1 MEYCSGEESELSE
14 SEIFE
19 YKDKPYEQ
27 LKNFKHKDLYQHASG
42 VSKGSSNRSEKQKTN
57 HLALALYSENEPV
70 NEVEQPLNVA
80 CLIPEVPRPKE
91 TNLLY
96 WPWTGIVVNIVKE
109 ADSMK
114 EVENAV
120 YWMERF
126 IKYKPES
133 VEIVWDD
140 QRQSTQVLIRFNSD
154 WISFNDACSSIYAWL
169 ARAND
174 FES

>member
-1 MEYCSGEESELSE
+1 MEYSSGEESELSE

-27 LKNFKHKDLYQHASG
+27 LKVKYPNGILKCPFCAGKKKQNFKHKDLHQHASG
-42 VSKGSSNRSEKQKTN
+42 VSKGSSNRSAKQKIN
-57 HLALALYSENEPV
+57 HLALALYLENEPA

-91 TNLLY
+91 TDLLC

-109 ADSMK
+109 ADSVK

-133 VEIVWDD
+133 VEIAWDD
-140 QRQSTQVLIRFNSD
+140 RRQSAQALIRFNSD
-154 WISFNDACSSIYAWL
+154 
-169 ARAND
+169 
-174 FES
+174 